1 MASVRP
7 KKWRSKTAPPTT
19 KRSSWIGEYE
29 SSKTTGCE
37 GKDATPPHHHNEALQ
52 AGGPLGAAGRG
63 ATSHFRTNERDRRG
77 SWRHRLPHLMDTALL
92 TMVKLLVMK
101 ASPLRAENAAGECK
115 AKCLKLLFEVQMQGH
130 RIVFL
135 DRVKPVA

>member
-37 GKDATPPHHHNEALQ
+37 GKDATPPDRHNEALPNRFL
-52 AGGPLGAAGRG
+52 AFNCTLEGPKATLVPNGR
-63 ATSHFRTNERDRRG
+63 SRR
-77 SWRHRLPHLMDTALL
+77 H
-92 TMVKLLVMK
+92 
-101 ASPLRAENAAGECK
+101 AEQ
-115 AKCLKLLFEVQMQGH
+115 VPS
-130 RIVFL
+130 FL
-135 DRVKPVA
+135 DELFRHGNPPG